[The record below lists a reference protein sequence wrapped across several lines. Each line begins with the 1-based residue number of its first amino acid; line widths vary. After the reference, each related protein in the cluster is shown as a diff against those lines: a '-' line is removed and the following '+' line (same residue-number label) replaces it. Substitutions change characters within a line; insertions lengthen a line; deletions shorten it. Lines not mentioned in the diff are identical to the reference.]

1 MTMTANAEFRRGW
14 KTLLASSLGYGSGL
28 GGLSYYAF
36 GVFVLPLVAAFGWQ
50 RGDVATAASFL
61 ILGTAITA
69 PIVGG
74 FIDRFGAYRVMLFS
88 FALLAVGYCLLTL
101 QSDQIG
107 LFYAAWL
114 AMSLVG
120 GGTTPVV
127 WTRNVTLW
135 FDRGRGL
142 ALGFALAGSG
152 VTAMLA
158 PPIINHVIDRWG
170 WQGGYLAIAAFV
182 GLVAL
187 PAIALLY
194 KDRPDVEVHPSA
206 AQPTPAVEGL
216 SMAEALRAPA
226 FWKIALGFFFVS
238 AVIAG
243 LIINLIPLLV
253 DRGLDRANAA
263 QVAGV
268 MGTAVLLGRIGIGWL
283 LDRVPGPL
291 VARILLL
298 LCAIGCFTLSIPGTP
313 TWVIPLCV
321 VSLGLAAAAE
331 VDLVAYLTS
340 RFFGMKA
347 YGKIYGWQLT
357 AFYIGA
363 ALGPLAVGQSFNR
376 TGSYELALQV
386 AAGALLFGA
395 IVIGTLGRAPDFG
408 ARAAGEAAG

>member
-1 MTMTANAEFRRGW
+1 
-14 KTLLASSLGYGSGL
+14 
-28 GGLSYYAF
+28 
-36 GVFVLPLVAAFGWQ
+36 
-50 RGDVATAASFL
+50 
-61 ILGTAITA
+61 
-69 PIVGG
+69 
-74 FIDRFGAYRVMLFS
+74 
-88 FALLAVGYCLLTL
+88 
-101 QSDQIG
+101 
-107 LFYAAWL
+107 
-114 AMSLVG
+114 
-120 GGTTPVV
+120 V

-187 PAIALLY
+187 PVIALLY
-194 KDRPDVEVHPSA
+194 KDRPDVKVHPSA

-283 LDRVPGPL
+283 LDRVSAPL
-291 VARILLL
+291 VAGALLL
-298 LCAIGCFTLSIPGTP
+298 LCGLGFLLLTREHLPMP
-313 TWVIPLCV
+313 VIWFCV
-321 VSLGLAAAAE
+321 IALGFGAAAE
-331 VDLVAYLTS
+331 VDLVAYLTG
-340 RFFGMKA
+340 RYLGMKA
-347 YGKIYGWQLT
+347 YGRIYGLQLT
-357 AFYIGA
+357 FFYIGA
-363 ALGPLAVGQSFNR
+363 AIGPALIGKAYDHYQDYNPSLYFAVGA
-376 TGSYELALQV
+376 LA
-386 AAGALLFGA
+386 FGA
-395 IVIGTLGRAPDFG
+395 AVLSLLGRPAF
-408 ARAAGEAAG
+408 ARAGH